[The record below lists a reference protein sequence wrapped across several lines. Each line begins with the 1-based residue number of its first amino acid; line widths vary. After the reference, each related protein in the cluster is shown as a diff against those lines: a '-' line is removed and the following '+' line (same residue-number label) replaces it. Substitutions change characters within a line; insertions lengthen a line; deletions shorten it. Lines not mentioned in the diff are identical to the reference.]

1 MKGDYPDFKV
11 TYTHD
16 ELVEHFLLSPAERA
30 VVDTCHGEVNCH
42 GMAVLLK
49 AVPYLGY
56 VPNSLAQGPEAVR
69 TFIAHQIGL
78 LWDRTAD
85 YPWHSTTHGRHLAV
99 VRQQTGFRFPTSQD
113 KQALEIW
120 LQTHGAPE
128 APAEEELREYA
139 YTRLRT
145 LGIELPAEQEMQR
158 GCTGSLME
166 FFLGPLCAGER
177 PPVSRGPGAARSTP
191 RGVHQRVAV
200 RL

>member
-78 LWDRTAD
+78 LWDRTAVSVAQ
-85 YPWHSTTHGRHLAV
+85 YHPWSPSGRGTAADRLPIPHKSGQAGAGNLA
-99 VRQQTGFRFPTSQD
+99 PD
-113 KQALEIW
+113 PW
-120 LQTHGAPE
+120 GA
-128 APAEEELREYA
+128 
-139 YTRLRT
+139 
-145 LGIELPAEQEMQR
+145 
-158 GCTGSLME
+158 
-166 FFLGPLCAGER
+166 
-177 PPVSRGPGAARSTP
+177 
-191 RGVHQRVAV
+191 
-200 RL
+200 

>member
-1 MKGDYPDFKV
+1 MKGDYPGFKG

-30 VVDTCHGEVNCH
+30 VVDTCHGEVNRH

-56 VPNSLAQGPEAVR
+56 VPHTRAQVPEAVR

-78 LWDRTAD
+78 LWDRTAE
-85 YPWHSTTHGRHLAV
+85 YPWHSTTHDRHLAV

-113 KQALEIW
+113 KQALETW

-128 APAEEELREYA
+128 APTEEELRECA

-145 LGIELPAEQEMQR
+145 LGIELPAEQEM
-158 GCTGSLME
+158 E
-166 FFLGPLCAGER
+166 
-177 PPVSRGPGAARSTP
+177 V
-191 RGVHQRVAV
+191 V
-200 RL
+200 